1 MPTLIPPE
9 RVKEITDE
17 IGAGMAGKDFDL
29 GDFSYQRKAPTW
41 QVFGFGVFF
50 GWATAIIIYLIN

>member
-9 RVKEITDE
+9 RVKEITDK

-29 GDFSYQRKAPTW
+29 DAFSYPRKTSTW
-41 QVFGFGVFF
+41 QVFGFGVLF
-50 GWATAIIIYLIN
+50 GWSTAIIVYLMV